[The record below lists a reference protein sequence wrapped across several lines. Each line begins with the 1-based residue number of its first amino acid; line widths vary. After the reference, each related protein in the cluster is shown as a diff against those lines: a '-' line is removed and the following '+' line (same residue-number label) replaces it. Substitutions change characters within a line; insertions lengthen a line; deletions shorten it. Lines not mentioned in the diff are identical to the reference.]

1 MIPTKLFFTDA
12 VPLRRISMNKQL
24 LFEWISSGTLS
35 VPNYLL
41 KHYKKIGLDNND
53 LVTLLQLLSLVE
65 NGQRFPD
72 SQLLADRL
80 DITREDAFKAIH
92 QLITK
97 KVLTIETKADE
108 EGKTVDE
115 FSFDLLYDKL
125 SALLVQTKE
134 NEESEKEVLASKN
147 IYQLFE
153 QEFGRSLSAMEIQTL
168 NMWIEEDKYK
178 PELIEMALR
187 EAVLNQ
193 VYSLKYID
201 RILLSWEKK
210 NIRTKEQVEK
220 ESKRFRKSQSN
231 DNSKE
236 KSDPNE
242 TPVPMY
248 NWLKDKL
255 DN

>member
-1 MIPTKLFFTDA
+1 
-12 VPLRRISMNKQL
+12 MNKQL

>member
-125 SALLVQTKE
+125 SALLIQTKE

-231 DNSKE
+231 DDSKE

>member
-1 MIPTKLFFTDA
+1 
-12 VPLRRISMNKQL
+12 MNKHL
-24 LFEWISSGTLS
+24 LFEWIRTGTLA

-41 KHYKKIGLDNND
+41 KNYKKIGLDNDD
-53 LVTLLQLLSLVE
+53 LVTLLQLLALVE

-80 DITREDAFKAIH
+80 AVSREEAFKAIH

-97 KVLTIETKADE
+97 KVLTIETRTDE
-108 EGKTVDE
+108 EGKTTDE
-115 FSFDLLYDKL
+115 FSFDLLYEKL
-125 SALLVQTKE
+125 ATLLTQ
-134 NEESEKEVLASKN
+134 SIEKEETEKELLASKN

-168 NMWIEEDKYK
+168 NMWIEEDKYH

-220 ESKRFRKSQSN
+220 ESKRFRKNQAN
-231 DNSKE
+231 EETKE

>member
-1 MIPTKLFFTDA
+1 
-12 VPLRRISMNKQL
+12 
-24 LFEWISSGTLS
+24 LS

-125 SALLVQTKE
+125 SALLIQTKE

-210 NIRTKEQVEK
+210 NIRTKDQVEK

>member
-125 SALLVQTKE
+125 SALLIQTKE

-210 NIRTKEQVEK
+210 NIRTKDQVEK

>member
-1 MIPTKLFFTDA
+1 
-12 VPLRRISMNKQL
+12 MNKNP
-24 LFEWISSGTLS
+24 LFEWISAGTTA

-41 KHYKKIGLDNND
+41 KHYRKIGLNNDD

-72 SQLLADRL
+72 SQLLAERL
-80 DITREDAFKAIH
+80 DVSREEAFKAIH
-92 QLITK
+92 QLMTR
-97 KVLTIETKADE
+97 KVLTIETRSDE

-115 FSFDLLYDKL
+115 FSFDLMYEKL
-125 SALLVQTKE
+125 TTLILQDMKE
-134 NEESEKEVLASKN
+134 EESEKEVLASKN
-147 IYQLFE
+147 LYQLFE
-153 QEFGRSLSAMEIQTL
+153 EEFGRSLSAMEIQTL
-168 NMWIEEDKYK
+168 NMWIDEDKYR

-201 RILLSWEKK
+201 RILLTWEKK

-220 ESKRFRKSQSN
+220 ESKHFRQKQTN
-231 DNSKE
+231 DVTKE
-236 KSDPNE
+236 TSDPDE
-242 TPVPMY
+242 KPVPMY
-248 NWLKDKL
+248 NWLKDKF

>member
-1 MIPTKLFFTDA
+1 MILTELFFTDA

-125 SALLVQTKE
+125 SALLIQTKE

>member
-1 MIPTKLFFTDA
+1 
-12 VPLRRISMNKQL
+12 MNKQL

-125 SALLVQTKE
+125 SALLIQTKE

>member
-1 MIPTKLFFTDA
+1 M
-12 VPLRRISMNKQL
+12 KQNA
-24 LFEWISSGTLS
+24 LFEWISSGTTA

-41 KHYKKIGLDNND
+41 KHYKKIGLNNDD

-80 DITREDAFKAIH
+80 NVSREDAFKAIH
-92 QLITK
+92 QLMTK
-97 KVLTIETKADE
+97 KVLTIETRKDE
-108 EGKTVDE
+108 EDKTVDE
-115 FSFDLLYDKL
+115 FSFDLLYEKL
-125 SALLVQTKE
+125 SALLLQTIKE
-134 NEESEKEVLASKN
+134 DEEDKEVLASKN
-147 IYQLFE
+147 LYQLFE
-153 QEFGRSLSAMEIQTL
+153 QEFGRSLSAMEIQNL
-168 NMWIEEDKYK
+168 NMWIEEDKYR

-220 ESKRFRKSQSN
+220 ESKRFRQNQSS
-231 DNSKE
+231 DAMKE
-236 KSDPNE
+236 KSDPDE
-242 TPVPMY
+242 KPVPMY
-248 NWLKDKL
+248 NWLKDKF

>member
-125 SALLVQTKE
+125 SALLIQTKE

>member
-125 SALLVQTKE
+125 STLLVQTKE